1 MDLQAI
7 MGVNNSLASAFSVYV
22 RNELAKS
29 YQVLSLED
37 MKAVSGWV
45 EARLKVGCD
54 DTKCLIELGGAMGT
68 DLVVA
73 GSISKIANTYGITLR
88 LINTRGKDAGVSKRA
103 ISSSGDLTPNSQV
116 TYCYET
122 HQKNPQIVDASERM

>member
-1 MDLQAI
+1 MDLEAI

-29 YQVLSLED
+29 YRVLSLED

-45 EARLKVGCD
+45 EERLKVGCD
-54 DTKCLIELGGAMGT
+54 DTKCLIELAGAMGT

-73 GSISKIANTYGITLR
+73 GSISKIANTYGVTLR
-88 LINTRGKDAGVSKRA
+88 LINT
-103 ISSSGDLTPNSQV
+103 
-116 TYCYET
+116 
-122 HQKNPQIVDASERM
+122 

>member
-1 MDLQAI
+1 MDLEAI

-73 GSISKIANTYGITLR
+73 GSISKIANTCGITLR
-88 LINTRGKDAGVSKRA
+88 LINTRGKDAGVSKRV
-103 ISSSGDLTPNSQV
+103 SGKCNFENELIPTIKEVGWRGLKSLV
-116 TYCYET
+116 L
-122 HQKNPQIVDASERM
+122 R

>member
-29 YQVLSLED
+29 YQALSLED

-45 EARLKVGCD
+45 EERLKVECG

-73 GSISKIANTYGITLR
+73 GSISKIANEGSIES
-88 LINTRGKDAGVSKRA
+88 IK
-103 ISSSGDLTPNSQV
+103 
-116 TYCYET
+116 
-122 HQKNPQIVDASERM
+122 